1 MLAAS
6 CSFMPLPRTIMPI
19 SRCAVVLYS
28 SPHQNQPVLAA
39 FQNISHHCISHSLVN
54 HGHPCLL
61 TPGSAATYVSYPRLI
76 GPRLSPHPDTHVLAM
91 YPFATPSVI
100 HMRNFCT
107 LPFLVYLMWGPCSG
121 KANLPHADTPEK
133 PTLGVSYIAAL
144 RYLLHFPHTIPHG
157 LRD

>member
-1 MLAAS
+1 
-6 CSFMPLPRTIMPI
+6 MPI

-61 TPGSAATYVSYPRLI
+61 MPGSAATYVSYPRLI
-76 GPRLSPHPDTHVLAM
+76 GPRLSPRRDMRVLAM
-91 YPFATPSVI
+91 YPFASPSVNR
-100 HMRNFCT
+100 MRNLRI
-107 LPFLVYLMWGPCSG
+107 LPFLVYPMWSPCSG
-121 KANLPHADTPEK
+121 KANLLHADSPEK
-133 PTLGVSYIAAL
+133 LALGVSYIAAL
-144 RYLLHFPHTIPHG
+144 RYLLHFPHTIPRG